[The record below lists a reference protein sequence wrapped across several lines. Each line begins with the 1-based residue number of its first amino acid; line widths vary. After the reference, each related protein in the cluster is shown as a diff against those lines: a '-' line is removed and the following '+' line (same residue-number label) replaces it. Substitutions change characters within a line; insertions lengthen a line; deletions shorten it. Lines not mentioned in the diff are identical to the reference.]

1 MNVECCTLKCRDLF
15 CSLFNSNKQYVKY
28 TVLHPS
34 KSLMIQD
41 SRRVTVLRYRCKFPH
56 IYDPQKLW

>member
-1 MNVECCTLKCRDLF
+1 MCTLKCNDL
-15 CSLFNSNKQYVKY
+15 CNSLFNSNKQYVKY
-28 TVLHPS
+28 TVLYPS

-56 IYDPQKLW
+56 TIDPQKLW